1 MTAVY
6 RYKDLDNILAIE
18 KLKDLGELS
27 VEKEVRPLVS
37 FDGVIA
43 DIQNVLKRKKQ
54 VILYGPPG
62 TGKTYYAEK
71 ASREMA
77 SRDMYNKA
85 FEDLSEF
92 EKQFIL
98 GDGRTSGLVRICCFH
113 PSYGYEDFIEGIK
126 PNIVNG
132 KTQFEIKD
140 GIFKS
145 LCLEAEEKN

>member
-1 MTAVY
+1 
-6 RYKDLDNILAIE
+6 
-18 KLKDLGELS
+18 ELS

-126 PNIVNG
+126 P
-132 KTQFEIKD
+132 
-140 GIFKS
+140 
-145 LCLEAEEKN
+145 